1 MLTINGE
8 GLIAVTKTSTEVR
21 VGLVEVAGPMVAR
34 LVNLHFHHVQRAMA
48 GIVDLAGSTD
58 GSFWTWRDTICRL
71 VGRDVS
77 DDIVAVARKLYSE
90 HLNDGLGR
98 ARATSFGIPAEVAP
112 ASLRP
117 ASRQPGNGGI
127 RTPVLDGNNPFMA
140 RLPAIRSSAAGCL
153 PSKPRG
159 SRRDDEGTM
168 GGPKGCH
175 RDEEAIDNAFKEVL
189 LQLT

>member
-127 RTPVLDGNNPFMA
+127 QDAGA
-140 RLPAIRSSAAGCL
+140 RRQQPIYGPASGDQILGRRLFAFQAAWFA
-153 PSKPRG
+153 
-159 SRRDDEGTM
+159 T
-168 GGPKGCH
+168 
-175 RDEEAIDNAFKEVL
+175 
-189 LQLT
+189 